1 MGQVH
6 AYPCCPCRLGHGC
19 VHLVETERDGAAQ
32 LAFDGTTVFI
42 VPGIE
47 CRYDDT
53 AFMLEK
59 HIKLSGRFCVSLVN
73 GVFFSLTYRPC
84 TIRCGTVL
92 LGGGLHAKRS
102 TEEPEG
108 NKLQACIEG
117 EVGWKGVSFQPW
129 AMRRGG

>member
-73 GVFFSLTYRPC
+73 GVFFLIYVSP
-84 TIRCGTVL
+84 
-92 LGGGLHAKRS
+92 LHNQVWNGS
-102 TEEPEG
+102 
-108 NKLQACIEG
+108 
-117 EVGWKGVSFQPW
+117 S
-129 AMRRGG
+129 RGRASCKAINGRT